1 MSKSAFIG
9 IALAVALVTGCNNSA
24 DKATNAANDATAA
37 VTPREDIRLSA
48 PEQEFVQ
55 AAIKGNQ
62 MEVDLAEMA
71 EGKSENKAVD
81 EYAGQLERDHSNVLD
96 ELRRIADKADIKMT
110 DEPAAEKASMTNQ
123 LDALKGTAF
132 DREYVTMM
140 IEAHKKNIAKFES
153 MESTA
158 TGELK
163 TLIANTLPVMRE
175 HLAKAE
181 ALMGQV
187 GK

>member
-1 MSKSAFIG
+1 MSKSAFFG
-9 IALAVALVTGCNNSA
+9 FALAVALATGCNNAA
-24 DKATNAANDATAA
+24 DKSTNAANDAAA
-37 VTPREDIRLSA
+37 AATPRVDITLSA
-48 PEQEFVQ
+48 PEQEFVK

-71 EGKSENKAVD
+71 EGRSENKAVD
-81 EYAGQLERDHSNVLD
+81 EFAGQLEKDHSDALD

-123 LDALKGTAF
+123 LEAAKGTAF

-140 IEAHKKNIAKFES
+140 VEAHKKNIAKFES
-153 MESTA
+153 MQSTA

-163 TLIANTLPVMRE
+163 AFIDKILPVMRE
-175 HLAKAE
+175 HLTKAE
-181 ALMGQV
+181 ALMASV
-187 GK
+187 K